1 MDSNH
6 RIEWRSIIHHFPKK
20 YDVVGWWHSLKSGG
34 GSDDFV
40 TPQVHAG
47 LMATS
52 SRHASSHPRFKTG
65 CHYPG
70 HSTCENERSGS
81 VAADLEGAC
90 VVMML
95 TALTDQSCKERRESK
110 THRFFEK
117 ITEFDRL
124 SLTKDNII
132 ITGRKKQFNV
142 TQNAV
147 MKIVTTGKSVCL

>member
-1 MDSNH
+1 MEHGISAVSYTH
-6 RIEWRSIIHHFPKK
+6 L
-20 YDVVGWWHSLKSGG
+20 DVYKR
-34 GSDDFV
+34 
-40 TPQVHAG
+40 Q
-47 LMATS
+47 
-52 SRHASSHPRFKTG
+52 
-65 CHYPG
+65 
-70 HSTCENERSGS
+70 
-81 VAADLEGAC
+81 
-90 VVMML
+90 VMML